1 MHDRGHFVSNRTL
14 KLRRAYTVAMMPAS
28 CRRSLPVA
36 SVDAAKVDGIVSPA
50 RSASPKR
57 PTAN

>member
-1 MHDRGHFVSNRTL
+1 MHDRRHFVSNRTL
-14 KLRRAYTVAMMPAS
+14 KTTSSVYGGNDAGK
-28 CRRSLPVA
+28 LPSVTA